1 MSELCLTLVCP
12 PEVEEKLLDLLLLWP
27 GATIFAS
34 TATAARSGPRVS
46 GSDRTGAGSGA
57 SRGGAGDLCGGWSS
71 GAACSAASAILR
83 RGAALL
89 GDPGRRSGRNRM
101 MVRLLL
107 IGIFAVVK
115 AASAAQPM
123 NPPGLMPTAIARPLF
138 EQDPRHRRGAGR
150 LGRGSARGEH
160 SRSISV

>member
-1 MSELCLTLVCP
+1 VIC
-12 PEVEEKLLDLLLLWP
+12 
-27 GATIFAS
+27 
-34 TATAARSGPRVS
+34 AA
-46 GSDRTGAGSGA
+46 AGQ
-57 SRGGAGDLCGGWSS
+57 
-71 GAACSAASAILR
+71 
-83 RGAALL
+83 AALL
-89 GDPGRRSGRNRM
+89 AALRQQFSGVGLRYWVTPSRRSGRNRM

-138 EQDPRHRRGAGR
+138 EQGPGRRRGAGR